1 MEKLIRLIHSQGAEN
16 WKQRC
21 DEAFE
26 EIYSSQDGR
35 YPEKAKKVTNLR
47 APAFSPESGV
57 PFAALIHPSN
67 PDSGAYGGMSFVIFP
82 INDGP
87 CLVSL
92 GIGTQGLSPDE
103 EVLGRPGHA
112 RKVRA
117 ICNMINT
124 EFGNGQMLAWSKQD
138 PTRTDID
145 IPLNIKQIFEGYSS
159 VFDRYGK
166 VLYGIFRPIDNPEA
180 PIKIL
185 KAFLDLMFEERV
197 IYPRASATQD
207 YKRIQ
212 SEYFTYLFPKVDSQE
227 VVDLIKRRKYII
239 LEGPP
244 GTGKTRMAMKI
255 MAEHYHNNGATIQF
269 HPNTTYETFIGGLSP
284 EKNTSELGFHFTPKK
299 GDLMDAI
306 VKAMNS
312 FGKDYLLH
320 IDEINRADLSKV
332 LGEAIYL
339 FEPKSEIQRKV
350 KLAHDFVV
358 PISNSLHLPENL
370 HILGTMNTADRSI
383 AIVDIAVCRRF
394 AYLKLWPQMEVVNA
408 NSCALMQE
416 AFKKTVSI
424 FVEYANDEAFNL
436 VPGHSY
442 FLENDTEKAK
452 KSLKVEL
459 APLLEEYLA
468 QGYVASFADSI
479 RGHLQWIESL

>member
-1 MEKLIRLIHSQGAEN
+1 MRKLIQLIHSDGVEN

-21 DEAFE
+21 EDAFE
-26 EIYSSQDGR
+26 ELYSSQDAR
-35 YPEKAKKVTNLR
+35 YPEKAKKVTTLR
-47 APAFSPESGV
+47 APGFSTESGV

-82 INDGP
+82 INNGP

-112 RKVRA
+112 RKVKA
-117 ICNMINT
+117 ICNMINSQ
-124 EFGNGQMLAWSKQD
+124 FGNGNMLAWSKQD
-138 PTRTDID
+138 PTRTDLD
-145 IPLNIKQIFEGYSS
+145 IPLNIRQIFEDYSS

-166 VLYGIFRPIDNPEA
+166 VLYGIFRPIENQEA
-180 PIKIL
+180 TVKLL
-185 KAFLDLMFEERV
+185 KAFIDLKFEERG
-197 IYPRASATQD
+197 IIPRANSKQD
-207 YKRIQ
+207 YENIRA
-212 SEYFTYLFPKVDSQE
+212 EYFTHLFPKVESQE
-227 VVDLIKRRKYII
+227 VVNLIKNRKYII

-255 MAEHYHNNGATIQF
+255 MGEDYHNNGTTIQF
-269 HPNTTYETFIGGLSP
+269 HPNTTYESFIGGLSP

-306 VKAMNS
+306 VKALNS
-312 FGKDYLLH
+312 SESDYLLH

-339 FEPKSEIQRKV
+339 FEPRSEIQRKV
-350 KLAHDFVV
+350 KLTHDFGT
-358 PISNSLHLPENL
+358 PISNSLQLPGNL

-383 AIVDIAVCRRF
+383 AIVDVAIRRRF
-394 AYLKLWPQMEVVNA
+394 AYLKLWPQMEVVLK
-408 NSCALMQE
+408 NSCPLMQE
-416 AFKKTVSI
+416 AFMKTISI

-442 FLENDTEKAK
+442 FLENDPEKAK